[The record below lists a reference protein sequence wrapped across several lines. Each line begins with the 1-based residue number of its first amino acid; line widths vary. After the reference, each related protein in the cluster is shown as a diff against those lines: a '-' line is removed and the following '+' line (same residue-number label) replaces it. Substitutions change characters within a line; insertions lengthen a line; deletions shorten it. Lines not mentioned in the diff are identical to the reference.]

1 MDIFFKE
8 ELSELDLLK
17 FNEQQEIKDKESETA
32 KIRLKK
38 KQYKNLNLLSRQ
50 GIFLSKYRSYYEN
63 KRRNPLGSIPIDR
76 KCYNEKNQSLCC
88 QCWAHNIRR
97 NCLIMI

>member
-1 MDIFFKE
+1 MNNKKSKTKRVKQ
-8 ELSELDLLK
+8 L
-17 FNEQQEIKDKESETA
+17 

-50 GIFLSKYRSYYEN
+50 GIFLSKYPSYYEN

-76 KCYNEKNQSLCC
+76 KCYNEKNQSLCW
-88 QCWAHNIRR
+88 QITFEE
-97 NCLIMI
+97 IV